1 MHIAILVI
9 YFFALTCILL
19 FSLFQLQLAYYYLQG
34 RRKRNTHPGKP
45 EMPAQYPFVTI
56 QLPIYNE
63 RYVVERLLEKI
74 SGINYPKDK
83 FEIQILDD
91 STDET
96 SDIIRNKIEELAD
109 KRLNISYINRPDRLG
124 FKAGALRE
132 GLKTSQGELVA
143 IFDADF
149 LPDSDFLLNTI
160 PYFSDEGICA
170 VQTRW
175 GHLNKDYSLLTQLQA
190 FALDVHFTI
199 EQGGRDSTGYFI
211 GFNGTSGVW
220 RKTAIIDAGN
230 WEGDTLTEDLDLSYR
245 AQLKG
250 WKLKYLESVVTPG
263 ELPVDLNA
271 IKVQQFRWMKGGV
284 QNFLKNSKKVLKAPI
299 PFMTKVNGLFHLLN
313 GTVFIFSFLVSMLS
327 YPVMLI
333 QKDHSE
339 FIPLFSAGSVFI
351 LPTLILLFY
360 YGIAYFT
367 INHSFKSVLLF
378 PVYFWL
384 FLVFILGLSM
394 NNVVAVGEAFLGIKS
409 SFLRTPKFN
418 IRSKSDSWMK
428 NKYLTE
434 GVNYI
439 TVLEIII
446 ALFFLYCIIASV
458 EMKYFSLLYF
468 HVMLFIGFGAV
479 SFLSLKKFVVCKM
492 KLTRA
497 RAHKRI

>member
-1 MHIAILVI
+1 MHIAVLVV
-9 YFFALTCILL
+9 YFFSLTCILL
-19 FSLFQLQLAYYYLQG
+19 FSLFQLQLAYYYIKT
-34 RRKRNTHPGKP
+34 RRKRNTNFVKP
-45 EMPAQYPFVTI
+45 EMPVPCPFVTI

-63 RYVVERLLEKI
+63 RYVVERLLENIAKI
-74 SGINYPKDK
+74 DYPIEK

-96 SDIIRNKIEELAD
+96 SDIISNKIAELTD
-109 KRLNISYINRPDRLG
+109 KQLNISYIHRTNRLG
-124 FKAGALRE
+124 FKAGALKE
-132 GLKTSQGELVA
+132 GLKTSKGELVV

-149 LPDSDFLLNTI
+149 LPDPDFLLNTI
-160 PYFSDEGICA
+160 PYFSDERIGA

-175 GHLNKDYSLLTQLQA
+175 GHLNRDYSLLTQLQA

-199 EQGGRDSTGYFI
+199 EQGGRDSKGYFI
-211 GFNGTSGVW
+211 GFNGTAGVW
-220 RKTAIIDAGN
+220 RRTAIIDAGN
-230 WEGDTLTEDLDLSYR
+230 WEADTLTEDLDLSYR

-250 WKLKYLESVVTPG
+250 WKFKYLENVVTPG

-271 IKVQQFRWMKGGV
+271 IKVQQFRWMKGGA

-313 GTVFIFSFLVSMLS
+313 GTIFIFSFLVSMLS

-351 LPTLILLFY
+351 LPTLILLLY
-360 YGIAYFT
+360 YGITYFSS
-367 INHSFKSVLLF
+367 NHSFRSVLLF

-384 FLVFILGLSM
+384 FLVFILGLSL
-394 NNVVAVGEAFLGIKS
+394 NNVIAVGEAFFGIKS

-418 IRSKSDSWMK
+418 IRSKSDSWVQ

-434 GVNYI
+434 RVNYI
-439 TVLEIII
+439 TILEIII
-446 ALFFLYCIIASV
+446 ALFFLYCIITSM
-458 EMKYFSLLYF
+458 EMRYYSLLYF
-468 HVMLFIGFGAV
+468 HIMLFFGFGTI
-479 SFLSLKKFVVCKM
+479 SFLSIRKF
-492 KLTRA
+492 A
-497 RAHKRI
+497 F